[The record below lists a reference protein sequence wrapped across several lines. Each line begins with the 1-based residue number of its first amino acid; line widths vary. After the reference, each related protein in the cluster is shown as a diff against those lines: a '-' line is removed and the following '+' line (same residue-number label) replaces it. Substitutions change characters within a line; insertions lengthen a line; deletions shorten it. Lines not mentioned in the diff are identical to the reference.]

1 MRNVD
6 KSDSRLH
13 PLSRRRE
20 ESERGFFLQSG
31 AICLALHFILLS
43 ILTFGL
49 RYSFSRGTRPGVYK
63 VSISP
68 ISSLGGGTGN
78 QAPVKPANALTP
90 PQTTASTSEKG
101 KGSNPVTETTSVRE
115 KKKKPNDPISQSSEK
130 NEPLKSKKEEPVEGL
145 KPSRVKKEKEEK
157 YSSEKLERLQE
168 ALDEIRRKEAIDK
181 IRIRTERRGKGE
193 TKSGDP
199 GSRGDSSAKNVP
211 QGQATSPSTG
221 IAGSGSGGP
230 GIPGAGPGG
239 SGVGTGG
246 TGGPG
251 SIFGFGSAGSKLDE
265 YYGTIWTQIKKEWTM
280 PGNVITKKEDLE
292 TIVVLIIDKQGKVQ
306 KKWFEKK
313 SGNSLYDQSA
323 IRAITKAE
331 PFPPL
336 PKELGEDSL
345 ELAIRFLPD

>member
-13 PLSRRRE
+13 PLPRRRE

-31 AICLALHFILLS
+31 AICLALHFILLA

-49 RYSFSRGTRPGVYK
+49 RYSFPRGIRPGVYN

-68 ISSLGGGTGN
+68 ISSPGGGTGN

-90 PQTTASTSEKG
+90 PQTTASTSEKV

-115 KKKKPNDPISQSSEK
+115 KKKKPNDRVSQSSEK
-130 NEPLKSKKEEPVEGL
+130 NEPQKLKKEEPVEGL

-157 YSSEKLERLQE
+157 YSSDNLQE
-168 ALDEIRRKEAIDK
+168 ALDEIRRQAAIDR
-181 IRIRTERRGKGE
+181 IRIRTERRGKAE
-193 TKSGDP
+193 TKGDV
-199 GSRGDSSAKNVP
+199 GSRGDSSAKSVP
-211 QGQATSPSTG
+211 QGQPTSPSAG

-239 SGVGTGG
+239 PGAGTGG

-265 YYGTIWTQIKKEWTM
+265 YYATIWTQIKKEWTM
-280 PGNVITKKEDLE
+280 PGTVITKKEDLE
-292 TIVVLIIDKQGKVQ
+292 TIVVLIIDKQGKLQ
-306 KKWFEKK
+306 KTWFEKK
-313 SGNSLYDQSA
+313 SGNNLYDQSTV
-323 IRAITKAE
+323 RAIKKAE
-331 PFPPL
+331 PFPPF

>member
-1 MRNVD
+1 MRSVE
-6 KSDSRLH
+6 KEGSRFH
-13 PLSRRRE
+13 PPPKRRE

-31 AICLALHFILLS
+31 ALCLALHFILLA

-49 RYSFSRGTRPGVYK
+49 RYSFPRGIRPGVYN

-68 ISSLGGGTGN
+68 ISSPGGGTGN
-78 QAPVKPANALTP
+78 RASVTPANALTP
-90 PQTTASTSEKG
+90 PRPAASTIEKEKKDG
-101 KGSNPVTETTSVRE
+101 PVTKTTSVRE
-115 KKKKPNDPISQSSEK
+115 KKEKPKEHISQPPEKSE
-130 NEPLKSKKEEPVEGL
+130 PVKSKKEDSIEGF
-145 KPSRVKKEKEEK
+145 KPSRGKKEKEEK
-157 YSSEKLERLQE
+157 YSSDNLQE
-168 ALDEIRRKEAIDK
+168 ALDEIRRQAAIDK
-181 IRIRTERRGKGE
+181 IRIRTERRSKAE

-199 GSRGDSSAKNVP
+199 GSRGDSSARSVP
-211 QGQATSPSTG
+211 QGQATSPSAG

-239 SGVGTGG
+239 SGAGTGG

-306 KKWFEKK
+306 KTWFEKK
-313 SGNSLYDQSA
+313 SGNSLYDQSTV
-323 IRAITKAE
+323 RAIKKAE